1 MGKNRSEVIKSGI
14 YPDLVE
20 HATLC
25 FNCEDVMT
33 FLGRKLQGNFQG
45 EIVSRIENAVHKE

>member
-1 MGKNRSEVIKSGI
+1 MFKSREDLEKI